1 MTFLV
6 ITFFI
11 LLFVALMVAV
21 ARRTPAVMYD
31 DFDDE
36 VVHTTTTTTTTT
48 TTPDAEVTA
57 PAYNTVGTITRGWEN
72 NQPYVMDPVDGSK
85 MWLNDK
91 DDLYEDADGK
101 YWNLI

>member
-1 MTFLV
+1 MTFLI
-6 ITFFI
+6 ITFFV
-11 LLFVALMVAV
+11 LLFVALIVAV
-21 ARRTPAVMYD
+21 ARRTPAVIYD

-48 TTPDAEVTA
+48 TNGVV
-57 PAYNTVGTITRGWEN
+57 TVGTITRGWEN
-72 NQPYVMDPVDGSK
+72 NQPYVFDPVDNSK
-85 MWLNDK
+85 MYLNDK